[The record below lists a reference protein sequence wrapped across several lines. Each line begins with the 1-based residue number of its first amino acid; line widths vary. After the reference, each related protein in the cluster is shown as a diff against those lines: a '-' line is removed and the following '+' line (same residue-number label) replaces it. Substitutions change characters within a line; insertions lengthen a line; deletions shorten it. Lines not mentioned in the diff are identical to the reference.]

1 MQNNKKN
8 NKRYSNIVTW
18 NHKTENNKSSINKA
32 KEKTIQSIMILSRV
46 HWNKQD
52 ANNRGIDMEE
62 DSILELEK
70 VQNQQ

>member
-46 HWNKQD
+46 H
-52 ANNRGIDMEE
+52 
-62 DSILELEK
+62 
-70 VQNQQ
+70 